1 MRAERTGPHTISRR
15 RSGYRLRLLALLLP
29 FGGGGTT
36 LAQPLAPPPLAPP
49 APPPRSLLGPD
60 GPDPRDR
67 PPPLA
72 PPGSVIPPINRPDAR
87 LEAALRAR
95 LFAGPLASTP
105 AAAGDPDQTEWEQAR
120 ATATRPVCADV
131 GPLRY
136 LHNRIDLDG
145 DGRLE
150 TVAVVVGS
158 YACSSGGCSLLIF
171 RDNDGS
177 LELVAENGLFQS
189 PLTVVSNRHR
199 GWLDFTLPASLHG
212 APDGLKELRFDGRT
226 YRPVP
231 LPVAEGSGG
240 PPGTVVLELLPLPF
254 EQLGLPLPCGP

>member
-1 MRAERTGPHTISRR
+1 MSP
-15 RSGYRLRLLALLLP
+15 LRLFGVLLLIGCCRP
-29 FGGGGTT
+29 AP
-36 LAQPLAPPPLAPP
+36 AQPLPPPPLAPP

-60 GPDPRDR
+60 GPDPRDV

-72 PPGSVIPPINRPDAR
+72 PPGPVIPPIGRSDPR

-95 LFAGPLASTP
+95 LFAGPVAAPP

-120 ATATRPVCADV
+120 ATAQRPMCADV

-158 YACSSGGCSLLIF
+158 YACGSGGCSLLVF
-171 RDNDGS
+171 RDGS
-177 LELVAENGLFQS
+177 GGLELVAENGLFQS
-189 PLTVVSNRHR
+189 PLKVISNRHR
-199 GWLDFTLPASLHG
+199 GWLDLTMPASLHG
-212 APDGLKELRFDGRT
+212 APDGLLELRFDGRT

-231 LPVAEGSGG
+231 LPEAEAAAGG

-254 EQLGLPLPCGP
+254 ERLGRPLPCGP

>member
-1 MRAERTGPHTISRR
+1 MSP
-15 RSGYRLRLLALLLP
+15 LRLLAVLLLIACCRP
-29 FGGGGTT
+29 AR
-36 LAQPLAPPPLAPP
+36 AQPLAPPPLAPP

-72 PPGSVIPPINRPDAR
+72 PPSSVIAPINRPDAR

-95 LFAGPLASTP
+95 LFAGPVAASP
-105 AAAGDPDQTEWEQAR
+105 AASGDPDQTEWEQAR
-120 ATATRPVCADV
+120 ATAQRPACADV

-158 YACSSGGCSLLIF
+158 FACASGGCSLLVF
-171 RDNDGS
+171 RDVDGA
-177 LELVAENGLFQS
+177 LELVAESGLFQS
-189 PLTVVSNRHR
+189 PLKVISNRHR
-199 GWLDFTLPASLHG
+199 GWLDLTLPASLHG
-212 APDGLKELRFDGRT
+212 APDGVMELRFDGRT
-226 YRPVP
+226 YQPVP
-231 LPVAEGSGG
+231 LPGTEGPASG

-254 EQLGLPLPCGP
+254 ERLGHPLPCGP

>member
-15 RSGYRLRLLALLLP
+15 RSGHRLRLLALLLP
-29 FGGGGTT
+29 FGGGDTT

-49 APPPRSLLGPD
+49 APPPRPLLGPD

-199 GWLDFTLPASLHG
+199 GWLDFTMPASLHG